1 MILLLFSGLPATG
14 ITIVTVLPGVE
25 SALYVNTTPLE
36 WLVHAGGGWSVEDSG
51 EWPAEANASSWS
63 ATSSPSTLD
72 ADGGDEWEVR

>member
-36 WLVHAGGGWSVEDSG
+36 WLVHAGGG
-51 EWPAEANASSWS
+51 
-63 ATSSPSTLD
+63 
-72 ADGGDEWEVR
+72 